1 MIEQITGYIELA
13 LIIVGAM
20 ATIVKGL
27 EVVAGV
33 TPTTKDDE
41 AVGKVKK
48 VLGVISYWLDR
59 LSLAVKPK

>member
-1 MIEQITGYIELA
+1 MIEQVIGYIELA

-33 TPTTKDDE
+33 TPSTKDDE
-41 AVGKVKK
+41 YVGKVKHA
-48 VLGVISYWLDR
+48 LGVISYWLDK
-59 LSLAVKPK
+59 LSLAVKK

>member
-1 MIEQITGYIELA
+1 MIEQVISYIELA

-33 TPTTKDDE
+33 TPSTKDDE
-41 AVGKVKK
+41 YVGKLKQA
-48 VLGVISYWLDR
+48 LGVVSYWLDK
-59 LSLAVKPK
+59 LSLAVKK

>member
-1 MIEQITGYIELA
+1 MIEQVIGYIELA

-33 TPTTKDDE
+33 TPSTKDDE
-41 AVGKVKK
+41 YVSKAKQA
-48 VLGVISYWLDR
+48 LGVVSYWLDK
-59 LSLAVKPK
+59 LSLAVKK

>member
-1 MIEQITGYIELA
+1 MIEQVIGYIELA
-13 LIIVGAM
+13 LIVIGAM

-41 AVGKVKK
+41 YVGKVKK
-48 VLGVISYWLDR
+48 ALGVVSYWLDK
-59 LSLAVKPK
+59 LSLAVKK

>member
-1 MIEQITGYIELA
+1 MIEQVIGYIELA

-41 AVGKVKK
+41 YVGKAKRA
-48 VLGVISYWLDR
+48 LGVVSYWLDK
-59 LSLAVKPK
+59 LSLAVKK

>member
-1 MIEQITGYIELA
+1 MIEQVISYIELA

-33 TPTTKDDE
+33 TPSTKDDE
-41 AVGKVKK
+41 YVGKVKK
-48 VLGVISYWLDR
+48 ALGVVSYWLDK
-59 LSLAVKPK
+59 LSLAVKK

>member
-1 MIEQITGYIELA
+1 MIEQVINYIELA

-41 AVGKVKK
+41 YVGKFKQA
-48 VLGVISYWLDR
+48 LGVVSYWLDK
-59 LSLAVKPK
+59 LSLAVKK

>member
-1 MIEQITGYIELA
+1 MLEQVIGYIELA
-13 LIIVGAM
+13 LVVIGAM

-41 AVGKVKK
+41 YVGKTKK
-48 VLGVISYWLDR
+48 ALGVVSYWLDK
-59 LSLAVKPK
+59 LSLAVKK

>member
-1 MIEQITGYIELA
+1 MIEQVIGYIELA

-41 AVGKVKK
+41 AVGKVKHY
-48 VLGVISYWLDR
+48 LGVVSYWLDK
-59 LSLAVKPK
+59 LSLGVKK

>member
-1 MIEQITGYIELA
+1 MIEQVIGYIELA
-13 LIIVGAM
+13 LIIIGAM

-41 AVGKVKK
+41 YVGKVKK
-48 VLGVISYWLDR
+48 ALGVVSYWLDK
-59 LSLAVKPK
+59 LSLAVKK

>member
-1 MIEQITGYIELA
+1 MLENIVGYIELA

-27 EVVAGV
+27 EVVVGV

-41 AVGKVKK
+41 YVGKAKQF
-48 VLGVISYWLDR
+48 LGHVSYWLDK
-59 LSLAVKPK
+59 LSLAVKK

>member
-13 LIIVGAM
+13 LVVIGAM

-41 AVGKVKK
+41 YVGKVKK
-48 VLGVISYWLDR
+48 ALGYVSYWLDK
-59 LSLAVKPK
+59 LSLAVKK